1 MRIGILAPITW
12 RTPPRRYGPWE
23 QVCAHLAAGLAARGH
38 DVTLFATGDSWVPGV
53 TVSSV
58 CPRPLGEMQTATGE
72 APTEA
77 ADNAA
82 TLDATAAATDG
93 AAGDGRHGG
102 YWGLKDAGLSPSQYE
117 WLHMAHAFAEAKR
130 RRLDVLHNHFNWR
143 PLAFA
148 SLVDMP
154 VVTTLHGAA
163 LLEPETRPVYRAFRH
178 LPYVSI
184 SDAERAGCPDLHY
197 VATVYNGIDPAQ
209 FTFRERPGDYLVFLG
224 RASRKKGLHLAV
236 KLAEQTGIP
245 LVIAA
250 HIPPDEQ
257 AFFDAVI
264 RPRIDGRLIRFAGE
278 VGPEE
283 RDRLLGGAMA
293 LLHLITVPEPF
304 GLVLAEAQAC
314 GTPVI
319 GFNRGS
325 VAEVVRHGETG
336 FVVDTLAEA
345 VEAVSRLSAIDRRRC
360 RRWVEQRFTVD
371 HMVEGYVNVYQTLLQ
386 APIRTASV

>member
-12 RTPPRRYGPWE
+12 RTPPLRYGPWE
-23 QVCAHLAAGLAARGH
+23 QVCAHLAAGLAARGY
-38 DVTLFATGDSWVPGV
+38 DVTLFATGDSYVPGV
-53 TVSSV
+53 SVSSV
-58 CPRPLGEMQTATGE
+58 CPRPLGEFPWETG
-72 APTEA
+72 
-77 ADNAA
+77 
-82 TLDATAAATDG
+82 DAQPAVDG
-93 AAGDGRHGG
+93 AAAASDGLAMPSGG
-102 YWGLKDAGLSPSQYE
+102 TVVANSDGATHGLSPSQYE

-130 RRLDVLHNHFNWR
+130 LGLDVLHNHFNWR

-148 SLVDMP
+148 PLVGIP

-163 LLEPETRPVYRAFRH
+163 LLEPETRPVYRTFRH

-184 SDAERAGCPDLHY
+184 SDAERTGCPDLHH
-197 VATVYNGIDPAQ
+197 VATVYNGIDLNE
-209 FTFRERPGDYLVFLG
+209 FTFREAPGDYLMFLG

-236 KLAEQTGIP
+236 DLAEQTGIP

-250 HIPPDEQ
+250 HIPPDEE
-257 AFFDAVI
+257 AFFDTVI
-264 RPRIDGRLIRFAGE
+264 RPRIDGRLIRFVGE

-283 RDRLLGGAMA
+283 RNRLLGGALA

-319 GFNRGS
+319 GFNLGS
-325 VAEVVRHGETG
+325 VPEVVCHGETG
-336 FVVDTLAEA
+336 FVVNTFPEA
-345 VEAVSRLSAIDRRRC
+345 VAAVSSLASIDRRRC

-371 HMVEGYVNVYQTLLQ
+371 HMVEGYVNVYRTLLQ
-386 APIRTASV
+386 APMKTASV